1 MNVMAEKT
9 ITQNITEKATSR
21 LLKLEEEKQHIIH
34 ETMDAVLKLFKEAAE
49 HYTDLVTAN
58 VKHIWQDARYTEVL
72 QVLGLSDVCGDR
84 IATAEKTRDQ
94 ITNFTLAIHDL
105 LETKPP
111 GGTVWRRNILHAKFN
126 EYTKQQIDATAFLA
140 LLAQLVS
147 QGILTMD
154 KLGYVKLAAIV
165 KTAPAPGLAA
175 PSQSSP
181 EPRGKDSRYNPREGS
196 YAALVLDVLK
206 DGQAQHRDAIGKA
219 VKPLVGKGYTVG
231 SLGQAINK
239 LSTERMIKKA
249 GKGQRGFWMLS

>member
-9 ITQNITEKATSR
+9 ITQNIPEKATSR

-84 IATAEKTRDQ
+84 IPTAEKTCDQ
-94 ITNFTLAIHDL
+94 FTNFTLAIHDL

-111 GGTVWRRNILHAKFN
+111 GGTVWRRKILHAKFN
-126 EYTKQQIDATAFLA
+126 EYTKQQIDEDDFVV

-147 QGILTMD
+147 QGILTVD
-154 KLGYVKLAAIV
+154 KLGYVKLAAIG
-165 KTAPAPGLAA
+165 KTAPAPGPAA

-181 EPRGKDSRYNPREGS
+181 EPRGKATGYNPREGS
-196 YAALVLDVLK
+196 YAALVLEVLK
-206 DGQAQHRDAIGKA
+206 DGKAQHRDAIGKA
-219 VKPLVGKGYTVG
+219 VKPLVGKGYSIG
-231 SLGQAINK
+231 SVGQAINK
-239 LSTERMIKKA
+239 LSTEKLIKKA
-249 GKGQRGFWMLS
+249 GEGQRGFWLLS